1 MVVNFRWLLWLVLI
15 GISNLLVF
23 NVQAGS
29 TLSAG
34 IDHVCGIKNDDSTVL
49 CWGDNSEGQTDAPGG
64 TFLEISAGAY
74 FNCGLKSDHTIVC
87 WGKDFS
93 GETSPPGDTIPKGK
107 QFTQIETGYSHACAL
122 QSDGNVRCW
131 GNNSSSQSVYLPG
144 PFKQLALGNA
154 HSCGLRNDGS
164 VECWGNDGKGQASTP
179 SDTFTSIVA
188 GYHTTCGVKED
199 EVAVCWGYNSKVYG
213 YLNDIAVS
221 ITGDSDGTAN
231 QSTPIIGFCGI
242 RADNTVSCPDM
253 DTVPSGKFSSIVIGG
268 NNLRLCHYKCDYAYQ
283 KEHHYEYRGFAC
295 GIREN
300 NLVACWGYNAKGRAT
315 PPVGVEIK
323 SDRSPPPSL
332 LCYTQDEIDKIRQEA
347 QNACKTAPTS
357 CGIDN
362 SGEATAAVI
371 DQDLSLHVSKAEY
384 NTLTGTRILWI
395 DLIFGGANEEGNFMW
410 ILSDYGEV
418 K

>member
-1 MVVNFRWLLWLVLI
+1 MLI

-34 IDHVCGIKNDDSTVL
+34 VYHVCGIKNDDSTVL
-49 CWGDNSEGQTDAPGG
+49 CWGDNSKGQTDAPGG
-64 TFLEISAGAY
+64 TFLEISAGY
-74 FNCGLKSDHTIVC
+74 WFNCGLKSDYTIVC
-87 WGKDFS
+87 WGKDIA

-107 QFTQIETGYSHACAL
+107 QFTQIETGAYHACAL

-131 GNNSSSQSVYLPG
+131 GNNSNSQSVYLPG
-144 PFKQLALGNA
+144 PFKQLALGDS

-164 VECWGNDGKGQASTP
+164 VECWGYDGNGQASTP

-188 GYHTTCGVKED
+188 GYRTTCGVKED
-199 EVAVCWGYNSKVYG
+199 EVAVCWGYNSKTYG

-221 ITGDSDGTAN
+221 IYGDNDGTAN
-231 QSTPIIGFCGI
+231 QSKNAPIIGFCGI

-253 DTVPSGKFSSIVIGG
+253 DTVPSGKFSAIVTSGDETHP
-268 NNLRLCHYKCDYAYQ
+268 CHQFCGQLNAM
-283 KEHHYEYRGFAC
+283 HHYEFRGFAC

-300 NLVACWGYNAKGRAT
+300 NLVACWGYNTKGRAT

-323 SDRSPPPSL
+323 HFVEPPPPPPS
-332 LCYTQDEIDKIRQEA
+332 YTQADLDKVRQEA
-347 QNACKTAPTS
+347 QSACKANPAF

-371 DQDLSLHVSKAEY
+371 NQDLSLHVSKAEY
-384 NTLTGTRILWI
+384 NTLTGTRILWV
-395 DLIFGGANEEGNFMW
+395 DLIFGGTNEEGNFMW